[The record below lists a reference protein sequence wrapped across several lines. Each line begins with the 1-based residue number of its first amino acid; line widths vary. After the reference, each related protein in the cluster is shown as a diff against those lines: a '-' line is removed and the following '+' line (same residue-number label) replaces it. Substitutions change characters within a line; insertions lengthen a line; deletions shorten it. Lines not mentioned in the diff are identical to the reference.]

1 MTRRVLAPAAALLGA
16 LALCALPPTQSA
28 QAGSAESPPPVDEEY
43 SCLEL
48 TPEALSFENRPHQL
62 NLRILLDGTT
72 KQQAESA
79 VVAMRKAY
87 GTLNIDVRPSYR
99 RTKLEGT
106 DAKDLIGQAKK
117 VYGGRVPRGVDVV
130 YTLTDKDIA
139 AGFAGPNVSG
149 LADCIGGIRFP
160 NRAFAIGE
168 VTRPASAI
176 PSILPPVPD
185 VAGKTMAH
193 EVAHLLGAHHH
204 YASIEGANGQEIATL
219 MGPTLSI
226 IGLRFSTLEGAAVRG
241 HLELREKQSRT

>member
-1 MTRRVLAPAAALLGA
+1 MTRPVLASAAALLGA
-16 LALCALPPTQSA
+16 LALGALPPTPSA
-28 QAGSAESPPPVDEEY
+28 RAGAAAAPPPVDEEY

-62 NLRILLDGTT
+62 KLRILLDGTT
-72 KQQAESA
+72 KEQAKNA

-87 GTLNIDVRPSYR
+87 GTLDIDVRPSYR
-99 RTKLEGT
+99 QAKLEGT
-106 DAKDLIGQAKK
+106 DAKLLLGQAKK
-117 VYGGRVPRGVDVV
+117 MYGGRVPKGVDVV
-130 YTLTDKDIA
+130 YTLTNKDIA
-139 AGFAGPNVSG
+139 VGFAGSNVSG

-160 NRAFAIGE
+160 DRAFAIGE
-168 VTRPASAI
+168 VTRPTSAL
-176 PSILPPVPD
+176 PSILPPVQD

-241 HLELREKQSRT
+241 HLELREKQSGK